1 MTRAHHRPHK
11 GLVGDSIFDNEA
23 YVEGG
28 RSVVEHLQDLLRD
41 EIDVT
46 LLAIDGSFANEV
58 PQQLERQRGP
68 NVARIIK
75 QLGGAKHL
83 LNLLAALQGKFRLNY
98 REALGAL
105 EKSSLPVAAPAVYD
119 SIPNLCTRY
128 LTAVSLFNDV
138 IIQDA
143 AKRGLLVIDL
153 RAISPEASEYSPV
166 SPIEPSDSGGR
177 KVAAA
182 RCSDPVSRYRMTS
195 AAVEHE

>member
-105 EKSSLPVAAPAVYD
+105 EKSSLPVAPLQYTTASRIFAP
-119 SIPNLCTRY
+119 
-128 LTAVSLFNDV
+128 
-138 IIQDA
+138 
-143 AKRGLLVIDL
+143 
-153 RAISPEASEYSPV
+153 AISPPSRFSTTSLSRMPRSE
-166 SPIEPSDSGGR
+166 DSL
-177 KVAAA
+177 
-182 RCSDPVSRYRMTS
+182 
-195 AAVEHE
+195 